1 MQYQRIAIDVV
12 GRLGP
17 CFTRDAAWVERVA
30 PRPGRPPASGTRSA
44 RKPSRGAAWLALTL
58 CVAASAAHAQ
68 TVREVID
75 ASDAAAVAVAAQGH
89 PTCDP
94 ADGPCFDPFAQ
105 GSVFEGCR
113 TPVLD
118 QEACFA
124 SAPLATAAMVELAV
138 CMANVRAGFPAPPI
152 ATVPIDGNPDIQAS
166 AQENMFC
173 GPGGGCG
180 FSSTF
185 EDHMNWVLANGVT
198 SGDCWNWDTT
208 FTGSCPS
215 TCPNSPSAS
224 FSDLY
229 QVMNQ
234 RDFETAGEVRDYLE
248 NVGPVVGTMDIRD
261 GFMAYMSGVYAFIDG
276 AFVRDGHV
284 ILIYGFGYDPASGFD
299 YWFAKNSF
307 GEAWGEFGYFRI
319 AIDPAINRHHLDHQG
334 FRAAEGVACT
344 TVCGGIC
351 GQFTHSVCKGRG
363 TCQGDGTCTC
373 DAGFGGS
380 LCERTTVCGDGF
392 VDAGEGCD
400 DGSTVDADGC
410 SATCTVESGFICTGE
425 PSVCITAVPAVSKWG
440 LIVITILVLTAG
452 AIVVRR
458 HRSATAEP

>member
-17 CFTRDAAWVERVA
+17 CFSSDAAWVERVA
-30 PRPGRPPASGTRSA
+30 ARPGRPSALGTRSA
-44 RKPSRGAAWLALTL
+44 RKPRRGAAWLALTL
-58 CVAASAAHAQ
+58 CVGASAAHAQ

-75 ASDAAAVAVAAQGH
+75 ASDAAAVAVTAQGH

-118 QEACFA
+118 TEACAA
-124 SAPLATAAMVELAV
+124 SAPIATAAMVELAV
-138 CMANVRAGFPAPPI
+138 CMANVRAGFPAPAPQ
-152 ATVPIDGNPDIQAS
+152 TRVGNPDIQAS

-173 GPGGGCG
+173 GPGSGCASVSKLG
-180 FSSTF
+180 AHTT
-185 EDHMNWVLANGVT
+185 WLVANGVT
-198 SGDCWNWDTT
+198 SGDCWNWEFT
-208 FTGSCPS
+208 FPGGCPS

-224 FSDLY
+224 FSDRY

-248 NVGPVVGTMDIRD
+248 NVGPVVGDMNIRD
-261 GFMAYMSGVYAFIDG
+261 GFLMYRDGISAFSDG
-276 AFVRDGHV
+276 DFIRSGHV
-284 ILIYGFGYDPASGFD
+284 ILIYGFGYDPALGLD

-307 GEAWGEFGYFRI
+307 GELWGENGYIRI
-319 AIDPAINRHHLDHQG
+319 ATDPVANGVNIDPQT
-334 FRAAEGVACT
+334 FRAVEGVACT

-351 GQFTHSVCKGRG
+351 GQFGHSVCKGRG

-380 LCERTTVCGDGF
+380 LCERSTVCGDGF
-392 VDAGEGCD
+392 VDAGEFCD

-410 SATCTVESGFICTGE
+410 SATCTVEPGFICTGE
-425 PSVCITAVPAVSKWG
+425 PSVCITAVPAVSEWG